1 MKQIIIQKYI
11 ASFVQLPFNSYYD
24 YRRTGYPELPLDPA
38 TNMNEIKTQYPVR
51 WMYPENEYERNK
63 ENVEN
68 AIKRQFNGTDTPND
82 VMWLL
87 K

>member
-1 MKQIIIQKYI
+1 
-11 ASFVQLPFNSYYD
+11 
-24 YRRTGYPELPLDPA
+24 
-38 TNMNEIKTQYPVR
+38 MNEIKTQYPVR